1 MSVTEQDRELAITR
15 SLNTYRETNSIRT
28 LDVQYRGEQ
37 ISLPVVRVTTAMLLL
52 NHDNNRLSAQLD
64 GHPLQHIVQSEPTS
78 QESQAALRNLLSAT
92 KDFKELKAQLKSLGQ
107 KEPGLTSRQGLLING
122 NTRLTA
128 LIELEA
134 EGVSSGMDV
143 AILPADVTQQDLLD
157 IEVNLQMTNLVHQD
171 YSFTNVLLMMK
182 RLNANGA
189 TNKELAMKLGWIR
202 GGEKKVA
209 LRLRVL
215 SMIEEVRTVSDP
227 VLPWSAFDKQ
237 EEMFKNI
244 DEKYQ
249 ALKGAGDI
257 KGAEAVKWSRVTA
270 MFLGLNK
277 DQVRAIDEDFFQEK
291 IIDSRLE
298 ANDETKS
305 LKGYLEGFQSQALDD
320 DPGGLFGE
328 TEEKNFGDH
337 TQQLFKNLIASSHV
351 RDDKGNVKPD
361 LDGHAALL
369 SRELRRASRA
379 KISKENDESER
390 LRPTLILNEVRL
402 RLDEIALKI
411 PELSADPDFRSQD
424 FKYEVNKLKKVANQ
438 IADLR
443 QQFMDN

>member
-1 MSVTEQDRELAITR
+1 MSVTEQDRESAITR
-15 SLNTYRETNSIRT
+15 SLSVYYETNSIRT
-28 LDVQYRGEQ
+28 LDIQYRGQ
-37 ISLPVVRVTTAMLLL
+37 QTSLPVVRLTTSMLLL

-64 GHPLQHIVQSEPTS
+64 GHPLQHIVQSNPTS
-78 QESQAALRNLLSAT
+78 QEAQAALQNLLSST

-107 KEPGLTSRQGLLING
+107 KEPGLASRQGLLING

-134 EGVSSGMDV
+134 EGISNGMDV
-143 AILPADVTQQDLLD
+143 AILPEDVTQQDLLD

-182 RLNANGA
+182 RLHATGA

-215 SMIEEVRTVSDP
+215 SMIEEVRNASVP
-227 VLPWSAFDKQ
+227 ALPWSSFDKQ

-298 ANDETKS
+298 DNVETKP
-305 LKGYLEGFQSQALDD
+305 LKEYLESFQSQAIDD

-328 TEEKNFGDH
+328 PVEKNFGDC
-337 TQQLFKNLIASSHV
+337 TQQLFKNLLASSNV
-351 RDDKGNVKPD
+351 RDDQGNVKSD
-361 LDGHAALL
+361 LDGNAALL

-379 KISKENDESER
+379 KISKENDETER

-402 RLDEIALKI
+402 KLDEIASKI
-411 PELSADPDFRSQD
+411 PELSSDPDFRSKD
-424 FKYEVNKLKKVANQ
+424 FKYEVNKLKKVANK

-443 QQFMDN
+443 QQFMDS

>member
-1 MSVTEQDRELAITR
+1 MSVTEKDRELAIKK
-15 SLNTYRETNSIRT
+15 SLNAYREQKLIRT
-28 LDVQYRGEQ
+28 LSVQYRGEQ
-37 ISLPVVRVTTAMLLL
+37 ISLPVVRVTTSMLLL

-64 GHPLQHIVQSEPTS
+64 GHPSQHMIQSNPTS
-78 QESQAALRNLLSAT
+78 QESQAFLQNLLSST
-92 KDFKELKAQLKSLGQ
+92 KDFKELKAQLKNLGQ
-107 KEPGLTSRQGLLING
+107 KEPGLTTRQGLLING

-134 EGVSSGMDV
+134 EGISNGMDV
-143 AILPADVTQQDLLD
+143 AILPEDVTQQDLLD

-182 RLNANGA
+182 RLHATGA

-209 LRLRVL
+209 LRLRIL
-215 SMIEEVRTVSDP
+215 SMIEEIRNTSVP
-227 VLPWSAFDKQ
+227 PLPWSSFDRQ

-244 DEKYQ
+244 DERYQ

-257 KGAEAVKWSRVTA
+257 EGAESVKWSRVTA

-277 DQVRAIDEDFFQEK
+277 DQVRAIDEDFFQDK

-298 ANDETKS
+298 DNVETKP
-305 LKGYLEGFQSQALDD
+305 LKKYLETFQSPAIDD

-328 TEEKNFGDH
+328 AVEKNFGSH
-337 TQQLFKNLIASSHV
+337 TQQLFKDLIASSDV
-351 RDDKGNVKPD
+351 RDDQGNVRSD

-379 KISKENDESER
+379 KISKENDETER

-402 RLDEIALKI
+402 KLDEIALKI
-411 PELSADPDFRSQD
+411 PELSSDPDFRSQD
-424 FKYEVNKLKKVANQ
+424 FKYEINKLKKVANQ

-443 QQFMDN
+443 QRFMDS